1 MLTTADPGAVA
12 RAGVDGRGGAL
23 SAKPAATRRRPGQG
37 GAMTGSGGDGWVRGA
52 IAALTADRA
61 AEAATPLR
69 RFPLPD
75 DWPVTLLLKDES
87 ARPTG
92 SLKHGFARALLLD
105 ALSRGLVGERTPLVD
120 AASGNTAVAEAHFA
134 RLLGLPF
141 TAVVPGRT
149 GRAKLDRI
157 EAHGGRTHPVDPPL
171 AVYERARE
179 LAADTGGHHL
189 DHLANL
195 AGAVDSPSFAPGLAA
210 EVVDAVHPRWVVL
223 GVGTGASS
231 RLVGRHLRRRGL
243 PTRLAV
249 VDPEGSA
256 YFPGWATD
264 CPDYATGM
272 PSRIEGIGRPRL
284 EPAFDASVVDLVIPV
299 PDAASVA
306 GMRRLAA
313 VAGLRA
319 GPSAGACLWGACHL
333 LHRMREAGE
342 RGSVVMVVGD
352 SGEPY
357 ADTYYDDAWVSR
369 NGWDI
374 TGPAAAL
381 ERFTRTGEWGRGA

>member
-1 MLTTADPGAVA
+1 MG
-12 RAGVDGRGGAL
+12 
-23 SAKPAATRRRPGQG
+23 
-37 GAMTGSGGDGWVRGA
+37 GSGGHGWVRDA
-52 IAALTADRA
+52 IAVLTADRA
-61 AEAATPLR
+61 AEVATPLR

-92 SLKHGFARALLLD
+92 SLKHGFARGLLLD
-105 ALSRGLVGERTPLVD
+105 ALSRGLVDGRTPLVD

-134 RLLGLPF
+134 RRLGLPF
-141 TAVVPGRT
+141 TAVAPSRT

-157 EAHGGRTHPVDPPL
+157 EALGGRTHLVDPPL

-179 LAADTGGHHL
+179 LAADTGGHYL

-195 AGAVDSPSFAPGLAA
+195 AGAVDSPLSAPGLAA
-210 EVVDAVHPRWVVL
+210 EIVAAAHPRWVVL

-249 VDPEGSA
+249 VDPENSA

-264 CPDYATGM
+264 CPDYSTGM

-306 GMRRLAA
+306 AMRHLHA
-313 VAGLRA
+313 VTGLRA
-319 GPSAGACLWGACHL
+319 GPSTGACLWGACHL
-333 LHRMREAGE
+333 LHRMRQAGE

-357 ADTYYDDAWVSR
+357 ADTCYDDGWVSR
-369 NGWDI
+369 NGWDLS
-374 TGPAAAL
+374 GPAAAL
-381 ERFTRTGEWGRGA
+381 ARFARTGEWDGGSRARG